1 MKYKREIKIGALA
14 LVCIFLLY
22 FGFYFLK
29 GVNIFTSV
37 HSYHGHFEQVK
48 GLEEQAPVYIRGYR
62 VGQVDHINYDF
73 TRDSA
78 FCVDISVNKDIRLP
92 YGTTMA
98 LVSDGLMGG
107 TAIQLNLPQGTYTD
121 EYKNGDF
128 LPTLVVPGL
137 IEDLQ
142 NNLLG
147 SVTAV
152 ANHADSLIVEIK
164 NQLAD
169 NHLYNTLS
177 NADQMSADLK
187 VISNGLKEV
196 VQCQV
201 PPIVQKADSSL
212 SGLNEVINDVRAA
225 NLPALFAN
233 VDTSMTAVKNAL
245 TDKDG
250 TLGKLLYDNNLYTHI
265 DAAVVS
271 VDSLVS
277 DLKQNPKRYVH
288 FSLFGRKNK

>member
-1 MKYKREIKIGALA
+1 MKYKREIKVGILV
-14 LVCIFLLY
+14 LVCLFLMY

-37 HSYHGHFEQVK
+37 HSFHGSFEQVN

-62 VGQVDHINYDF
+62 VGQVDHIHYDF
-73 TRDSA
+73 SHDTA
-78 FCVDISVNKDIRLP
+78 FVVDISVKKDISLP

-98 LVSDGLMGG
+98 LVADGLMGG
-107 TAIQLNLPQGTYTD
+107 TAIQLNLPTGTSTN
-121 EYKNGDF
+121 EYKNDDI
-128 LPTLVVPGL
+128 LPTLVIPGL
-137 IEDLQ
+137 MDNLQ
-142 NNLLG
+142 ENLLG
-147 SVTAV
+147 SISTAV
-152 ANHADSLIVEIK
+152 RHTDSLLLTIQ

-177 NADQMSADLK
+177 NVDQMSADLK
-187 VISNGLKEV
+187 VVSNDLKEV
-196 VQCQV
+196 VQYQI

-212 SGLNEVINDVRAA
+212 SGLNEVISDVRAA
-225 NLPALFAN
+225 NLPDVIAN
-233 VDTSMTAVKNAL
+233 VDTSISVVKKAL
-245 TDKDG
+245 TNEEG
-250 TLGKLLYDNNLYTHI
+250 TLGKLLYDNDLYTHI
-265 DAAVVS
+265 DATVVS

>member
-14 LVCIFLLY
+14 LVCIFLMY

-37 HSYHGHFEQVK
+37 HSFHGHFEQVK
-48 GLEEQAPVYIRGYR
+48 GLEEQAPVYIKGYR
-62 VGQVDHINYDF
+62 VGQVDHIFYDF

-78 FCVDISVNKDIRLP
+78 FNVDISIKKDIRLP

-107 TAIQLNLPQGTYTD
+107 AAIQLNLPLGTFTD
-121 EYKNGDF
+121 EYKDGDV
-128 LPTLVVPGL
+128 LPTIVVPGL
-137 IEDLQ
+137 MEDLQ
-142 NNLLG
+142 NNLLA
-147 SVTAV
+147 SVASV
-152 ANHADSLIVEIK
+152 ATHADSLIVEIK

-177 NADQMSADLK
+177 NVDQMSADLN
-187 VISNGLKEV
+187 VISVGLKDI
-196 VQCQV
+196 VQYQLS
-201 PPIVQKADSSL
+201 PIVQKADSSF
-212 SGLNEVINDVRAA
+212 SGLNEVISDVRAA
-225 NLPALFAN
+225 DLPAIFAN

-245 TDKDG
+245 TEKEC
-250 TLGKLLYDNNLYTHI
+250 TLGKLLYDNDLYTHI
-265 DAAVVS
+265 DAAVMS

-288 FSLFGRKNK
+288 FSLFGKKNK

>member
-37 HSYHGHFEQVK
+37 HSFHGRFEQVK

-92 YGTTMA
+92 HGTTMA
-98 LVSDGLMGG
+98 LVADGLMGG
-107 TAIQLNLPQGTYTD
+107 TAIQLNLPTGTFTD

-196 VQCQV
+196 VQYQV

-212 SGLNEVINDVRAA
+212 NGLNEVINDVRAA
-225 NLPALFAN
+225 NLPALLAN

-245 TDKDG
+245 IDKDG
-250 TLGKLLYDNNLYTHI
+250 TFGKLLYDNNLYTHI

>member
-14 LVCIFLLY
+14 LVCIFLMY

-37 HSYHGHFEQVK
+37 HSFHGHFEQVK
-48 GLEEQAPVYIRGYR
+48 GLEEQAPVYIKGYR
-62 VGQVDHINYDF
+62 VGQVDHIFYDF

-78 FCVDISVNKDIRLP
+78 FNVDISIKKDIRLP

-107 TAIQLNLPQGTYTD
+107 AAIQLNLPLGTFTD
-121 EYKNGDF
+121 EYKDGDV
-128 LPTLVVPGL
+128 LPTIVVPGL
-137 IEDLQ
+137 MEDLQ

-147 SVTAV
+147 SVASV
-152 ANHADSLIVEIK
+152 ATHADSLIVEIK

-177 NADQMSADLK
+177 NVDQMSADLK
-187 VISNGLKEV
+187 VISVGLKDI
-196 VQCQV
+196 VQYQIS
-201 PPIVQKADSSL
+201 PIVQKADSSF
-212 SGLNEVINDVRAA
+212 SGLNEVISDVRAA
-225 NLPALFAN
+225 DLPAIFAN

-245 TDKDG
+245 TEKEG
-250 TLGKLLYDNNLYTHI
+250 TLGKLLYDNDLYTHI

-288 FSLFGRKNK
+288 FSLFGKKNK

>member
-14 LVCIFLLY
+14 LVCIFLMY

-37 HSYHGHFEQVK
+37 HSFHGHFEQVK
-48 GLEEQAPVYIRGYR
+48 GLEEQAPVYIKGYR
-62 VGQVDHINYDF
+62 VGQVDHIFYDF

-78 FCVDISVNKDIRLP
+78 FNVDISIKKDIRLP

-107 TAIQLNLPQGTYTD
+107 AAIQLNLPLGTFTD
-121 EYKNGDF
+121 EYKDGDV
-128 LPTLVVPGL
+128 LPTIVVPGL
-137 IEDLQ
+137 MEDLQ

-147 SVTAV
+147 SVASV
-152 ANHADSLIVEIK
+152 ATHADSLIVEIK

-177 NADQMSADLK
+177 NVDQMSADLK
-187 VISNGLKEV
+187 VISVGLKDI
-196 VQCQV
+196 VQYQLS
-201 PPIVQKADSSL
+201 PIVQKADSSF
-212 SGLNEVINDVRAA
+212 SGLNEVISDVRAA
-225 NLPALFAN
+225 DLPAIFAN

-245 TDKDG
+245 TEKEG
-250 TLGKLLYDNNLYTHI
+250 TLGKLLYDNDLYTHI

-288 FSLFGRKNK
+288 FSLFGKKNK